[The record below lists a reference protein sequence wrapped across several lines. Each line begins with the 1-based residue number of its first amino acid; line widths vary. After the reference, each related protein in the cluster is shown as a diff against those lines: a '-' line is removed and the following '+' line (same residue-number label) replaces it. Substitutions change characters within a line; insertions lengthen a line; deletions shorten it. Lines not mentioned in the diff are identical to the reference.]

1 MRNCSQVETRDK
13 RFVELRE
20 KLMDRGYRRVGI
32 DSAIEK
38 VKQLERSDILE
49 RVVRENNCMSR
60 VKAVFKFDMRLP
72 NLSAIFRKNWQV
84 MVEDDKRL
92 APVFPN
98 PPMISFC
105 RTQNQREELCRA
117 KLPPGRLGLPTRGRV
132 VEGFKRCG
140 RAGCRLCH

>member
-1 MRNCSQVETRDK
+1 
-13 RFVELRE
+13 
-20 KLMDRGYRRVGI
+20 MDRGYRRVGI

-49 RVVRENNCMSR
+49 RVVRENNCMNR

-84 MVEDDKRL
+84 MVEDDKTL

-98 PPMISFC
+98 PPMISFS
-105 RTQNQREELCRA
+105 RTE
-117 KLPPGRLGLPTRGRV
+117 V
-132 VEGFKRCG
+132 
-140 RAGCRLCH
+140 